1 LGSLQT
7 KLRIFGA
14 EVLNFC
20 FKPHTPS
27 IPYLWPRAI
36 LNTFQARAIDVG
48 LISAEHDHITQWAN
62 N

>member
-36 LNTFQARAIDVG
+36 LNTFLAPTSCIFRTSV
-48 LISAEHDHITQWAN
+48 L
-62 N
+62 

>member
-36 LNTFQARAIDVG
+36 LNTF
-48 LISAEHDHITQWAN
+48 L
-62 N
+62 